1 MISEPTTKPSTYT
14 PTKKGRSR
22 NWSGSDLTTLNHYT
36 TNNCT
41 YDCRTIRFLSNFH
54 CEDRATGEFETIRNS
69 CDLSNVK
76 CYKKFKRQ
84 KITIECLGTCPC
96 LSYNGKERNLAN
108 FYHKKEKARNLSGS
122 NSPTQN
128 HNTTT
133 TDKNCTKAC
142 HYISRPVCGSNGET
156 YHNACM
162 LENAACINPEQNIKV
177 DCEGKCPCKHQS
189 KRPCSSVCPLMFKP
203 VCGSNGET
211 YSNYCLLVYAACIN
225 PEQNIR
231 VKCQKKCPCSLPWG
245 KSGSLQD
252 CDRGCPKTLKPVCG
266 SNGETYDNDCLLE
279 IAACENPEQN
289 ITMECEG
296 KCPCIHYCTGLC
308 PAILEPVCGSNG
320 ETYPNACMLENADCS
335 NPEQNI
341 TVECRKKCPCKNCPL
356 ACPAILRPVCGSNG
370 ETYGND
376 CDLERAACEN
386 SEHNITME
394 CEGKCPC
401 HPKGTSTEHSHSKK
415 GVGRSGSLQDCDH
428 GCPKILKPVCGSNGE
443 TYSNDCF
450 LEVAACEN
458 PEQNITVACD
468 KKCPCQS
475 KGSSTE
481 HPDCKHLSCHWL
493 YDPVCGTDGQNYPNS
508 GCLDLAA
515 CENPSQNITL
525 GCKGECPC
533 DDLMSTTTHKSEIK
547 STLKDNEKCL
557 TPCPEV
563 NDPVCGSNGE
573 VYGNSCLLGAVACQ
587 NPEKNITEDCKGECP
602 CHNSTTPIHSDKAR
616 WMDEILDDKNSTI
629 IHITSV
635 PSVTNI
641 PELQPNENF
650 TDKVEYNCTFYAVCQ
665 ESDINNKIVCGTDG
679 ETYKNKCEL
688 EIANCE
694 LQVDSLSHS
703 SEEMSIELKCMGKC
717 SECMD
722 DEDTTKVG
730 L

>member
-1 MISEPTTKPSTYT
+1 MISGPTTKPSTYK
-14 PTKKGRSR
+14 PTNKGRSR
-22 NWSGSDLTTLNHYT
+22 NWSGSDLTTLNHNNPN
-36 TNNCT
+36 TNKNCT
-41 YDCRTIRFLSNFH
+41 YECGLIRDLADFN
-54 CEDRATGEFETIRNS
+54 CGATAFTTIRNS
-69 CDLSNVK
+69 CDLSNAKSK
-76 CYKKFKRQ
+76 CKAVRQ

-96 LSYNGKERNLAN
+96 FSDNGKRNLTN
-108 FYHKKEKARNLSGS
+108 FYHKKERARNWSGS
-122 NSPTQN
+122 ELSTLN
-128 HNTTT
+128 HSTTT
-133 TDKNCTKAC
+133 TDKNCTKTC
-142 HYISRPVCGSNGET
+142 HLRLLMSRPVCGSNGET

-189 KRPCSSVCPLMFKP
+189 KRHCSQVCPLMFKP
-203 VCGSNGET
+203 VCGSNEVT
-211 YSNYCLLVYAACIN
+211 YDNYCLLVYAACVN

-231 VKCQKKCPCSLPWG
+231 VQCQKKCPCVLDLGPFG
-245 KSGSLQD
+245 RSGSLQD

-289 ITMECEG
+289 IT
-296 KCPCIHYCTGLC
+296 
-308 PAILEPVCGSNG
+308 
-320 ETYPNACMLENADCS
+320 
-335 NPEQNI
+335 
-341 TVECRKKCPCKNCPL
+341 VECRKKCPC
-356 ACPAILRPVCGSNG
+356 
-370 ETYGND
+370 
-376 CDLERAACEN
+376 
-386 SEHNITME
+386 
-394 CEGKCPC
+394 
-401 HPKGTSTEHSHSKK
+401 
-415 GVGRSGSLQDCDH
+415 
-428 GCPKILKPVCGSNGE
+428 
-443 TYSNDCF
+443 
-450 LEVAACEN
+450 
-458 PEQNITVACD
+458 
-468 KKCPCQS
+468 QS
-475 KGSSTE
+475 KGPSTE
-481 HPDCKHLSCHWL
+481 HPDCKHLGCHWL
-493 YDPVCGTDGQNYPNS
+493 YNPVCGTDGQKYPNS

-533 DDLMSTTTHKSEIK
+533 DNLMSTTTHKSEIN
-547 STLKDNEKCL
+547 STLNDNEKCL
-557 TPCPEV
+557 KPCPED

-573 VYGNSCLLGAVACQ
+573 VYGNSCLLRSVACQ

-616 WMDEILDDKNSTI
+616 LMDELADDENSTI

-665 ESDINNKIVCGTDG
+665 ESDINNKTVCGTDG
-679 ETYKNKCEL
+679 ETYTDKCEL

>member
-1 MISEPTTKPSTYT
+1 MISGPTTKPSTYM
-14 PTKKGRSR
+14 PTNKGRSR
-22 NWSGSDLTTLNHYT
+22 NWSGSDLTTLNHNT
-36 TNNCT
+36 INNCT
-41 YDCRTIRFLSNFH
+41 YDCRTIRFLSDFH
-54 CEDRATGEFETIRNS
+54 CEDRATGEFETIRKY

-76 CYKKFKRQ
+76 CYKNAHWQ

-96 LSYNGKERNLAN
+96 LLDNGKERDLTN
-108 FYHKKEKARNLSGS
+108 FYHKKERARNWSGS
-122 NSPTQN
+122 DLSTLN
-128 HNTTT
+128 HNTTKT
-133 TDKNCTKAC
+133 NKNCTKAC

-156 YHNACM
+156 YHNTCM
-162 LENAACINPEQNIKV
+162 LENAACINPEQSIKV
-177 DCEGKCPCKHQS
+177 DCEGKCPCKRQS
-189 KRPCSSVCPLMFKP
+189 KRHCSSACPLMFKP

-211 YSNYCLLVYAACIN
+211 YSN
-225 PEQNIR
+225 
-231 VKCQKKCPCSLPWG
+231 
-245 KSGSLQD
+245 
-252 CDRGCPKTLKPVCG
+252 
-266 SNGETYDNDCLLE
+266 DCLLE

-289 ITMECEG
+289 ITVECRK
-296 KCPCIHYCTGLC
+296 KCPCKNCPQAC
-308 PAILEPVCGSNG
+308 PAILKPVCGSNG

-335 NPEQNI
+335 NTEQNI
-341 TVECRKKCPCKNCPL
+341 TVECRKKCPCKNCPQGCL
-356 ACPAILRPVCGSNG
+356 TEWEPVCGSNG
-370 ETYGND
+370 KTYGND
-376 CDLERAACEN
+376 CELERAACEN

-428 GCPKILKPVCGSNGE
+428 GCPKTLEPVCGSNGE
-443 TYSNDCF
+443 TYSNDCL

-481 HPDCKHLSCHWL
+481 HPDCKHLGCHWL

-587 NPEKNITEDCKGECP
+587 NSEKNITEDCKGECP

-665 ESDINNKIVCGTDG
+665 ESDINNKTVCGTDG